1 MNSNHHSGE
10 FDIPSDLREA
20 RRVQN
25 TIEETL
31 RVCRYTEH
39 EIFSIRLALEEALVN
54 AIKHG
59 NQMDPDKR
67 VKGQYRVTPER
78 FEVRIADEGPGF
90 DPEEIP
96 DPTLPENIEK
106 GCGRGVFL
114 IRGFMTEVTY
124 HAPGNVVT
132 MSKVREA
139 EFGTRPF
146 RSASARTS
154 GLVLASACAR
164 AAGERT

>member
-1 MNSNHHSGE
+1 MSSTHHSGE
-10 FDIPSDLREA
+10 FDIPSDLGEA

-25 TIEETL
+25 TIEEAL
-31 RVCRYTEH
+31 RACRYTEH
-39 EIFSIRLALEEALVN
+39 DVFSIRLALEEALVN

-67 VKGQYRVTPER
+67 VRGQYRVTPER

-132 MSKVREA
+132 MSKVRET
-139 EFGTRPF
+139 E
-146 RSASARTS
+146 SI
-154 GLVLASACAR
+154 
-164 AAGERT
+164 